1 MKLQDALLRLYATAR
16 KTGVLEHPWAERA
29 FVRSYFLYKRY
40 LEDPFYALIATEPAL
55 FLGGHVLDVGAN
67 VGYTAAV
74 FSRATDCNVYA
85 FEPDARNFR
94 MLERSATHANIIP
107 VRAAVGAKSGEAEL
121 WHNPQHSGDHR
132 VRTDAFAAEGET
144 ALVPMVSLDDFV
156 RNRRLGPI
164 AFVKID
170 VQGYELAVCE
180 GMREIID
187 ANPQLAVAL
196 EYAPES
202 MRELGFDAAD
212 LLAFFDE
219 RGFSAQLIERSGALR
234 PFDGA
239 AADYVNLLFR
249 R

>member
-1 MKLQDALLRLYATAR
+1 MKLQDALLRIYGAAR
-16 KTGVLEHPWAERA
+16 SAGVLEHPWAERV

-40 LEDPFYALIATEPAL
+40 LEDPFHALIATEPAL

-74 FSRATDCNVYA
+74 FARATDRNVYA

-94 MLERSATHANIIP
+94 MLERMVTHANIIP
-107 VRAAVGAKSGEAEL
+107 VHAAVGAKSGEVEL
-121 WHNPQHSGDHR
+121 VHNPQHMGDHR
-132 VRTDAFAAEGET
+132 VRTESFGAGGET
-144 ALVPMVSLDDFV
+144 TRVPMVSLDDYV
-156 RNRRLGPI
+156 RDRRLGEI

-187 ANPQLAVAL
+187 ANPLLAIAL
-196 EYAPES
+196 EFMPDA
-202 MRELGFDAAD
+202 MRELGFAGAD
-212 LLAFFDE
+212 LLAFLDK
-219 RGFSAQLIERSGALR
+219 RGFSPQVIERSGELR
-234 PFDGA
+234 PFTGA
-239 AADYVNLLFR
+239 VADYVNLLFR

>member
-1 MKLQDALLRLYATAR
+1 MKLQDALLRLYATAQ

-40 LEDPFYALIATEPAL
+40 LEDPFHGLIATEAAL

-74 FSRATDCNVYA
+74 FSRATDRNVYA
-85 FEPDARNFR
+85 FEPEARNFR
-94 MLERSATHANIIP
+94 MLEHNATHANIIP
-107 VRAAVGAKSGEAEL
+107 VRAAVGAKSGEALL
-121 WHNPQHSGDHR
+121 WHNPRHSGDHR
-132 VRTDAFAAEGET
+132 VRTEAFANGGEIT
-144 ALVPMVSLDDFV
+144 RVPMVSLDDFV
-156 RNRRLGPI
+156 RDRRLGEI

-180 GMREIID
+180 GMREILES
-187 ANPQLAVAL
+187 NPRIAVAL
-196 EYAPES
+196 EYDPNA

-212 LLAFFDE
+212 LLHFFAT
-219 RGFSAQLIERSGALR
+219 RGFEPQVIERSGELR
-234 PFDGA
+234 PFTGA